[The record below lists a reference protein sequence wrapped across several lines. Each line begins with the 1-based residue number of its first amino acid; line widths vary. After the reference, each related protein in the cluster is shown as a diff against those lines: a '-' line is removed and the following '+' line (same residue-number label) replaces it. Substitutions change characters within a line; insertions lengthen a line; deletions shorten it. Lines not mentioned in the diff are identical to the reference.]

1 MNGALTLSAIRI
13 YLLDDHMLF
22 REGLRRLLDS
32 DERFV
37 IAGQSGDPEQ
47 AIADLK
53 TSTADVLVLDYD
65 LGRKEGSLGEK
76 TALDLIGPL
85 KEIGF
90 AGKILVVTA
99 GLPDK
104 DALALIQAG
113 ISGIFHKQESPE
125 ELQRAIVEVA
135 QGRVLI
141 DQQYLQAVVA
151 AAQPQETTRF
161 TERERITMRYLLQ
174 GLANKEIASNLNISE
189 SAVKATLQQLFSK
202 TGVRTRSQ
210 LVLLAIEKY
219 RDQL

>member
-1 MNGALTLSAIRI
+1 MNSTTTSAIRI

-32 DERFV
+32 DERF
-37 IAGQSGDPEQ
+37 IIIGHSGDPSQ
-47 AIADLK
+47 ALTELQK
-53 TSTADVLVLDYD
+53 TAVDVLVLDYD
-65 LGRKEGSLGEK
+65 LGGQN
-76 TALDLIGPL
+76 ALELLEPL
-85 KEIGF
+85 RSSGF
-90 AGKILVVTA
+90 TGKILIVTA

-104 DALALIQAG
+104 DALALIKAG

-151 AAQPQETTRF
+151 AAQPQESTRF
-161 TERERITMRYLLQ
+161 TERERVTLRYLLQ
-174 GLANKEIASNLNISE
+174 GLANKQIAANLNISE

>member
-1 MNGALTLSAIRI
+1 MNPTGAIRI
-13 YLLDDHMLF
+13 YLLDDHTLF
-22 REGLRRLLDS
+22 REGLRRLLGS
-32 DERFV
+32 DCRF
-37 IAGQSGDPEQ
+37 ILAGQSGDPTQ
-47 AIADLK
+47 ALADLQ
-53 TSTADVLVLDYD
+53 TTPVDVLVLDYD
-65 LGRKEGSLGEK
+65 LGKDN
-76 TALDLIGPL
+76 ALDMLGPL
-85 KEIGF
+85 QSMNF

-104 DALALIQAG
+104 NALALIKGG

-125 ELQRAIVEVA
+125 DLQRAILEVA

-151 AAQPQETTRF
+151 AAQPQETIRF
-161 TERERITMRYLLQ
+161 TERERITLRYLLQ
-174 GLANKEIASNLNISE
+174 GLANKQIAANLDISE

>member
-1 MNGALTLSAIRI
+1 MNSTTTGAIRI

-32 DERFV
+32 DERFL
-37 IAGQSGDPEQ
+37 ITGQSGDPKQ
-47 AIADLK
+47 AITDLER
-53 TSTADVLVLDYD
+53 SPADVLVLDYD
-65 LGRKEGSLGEK
+65 LGGKS
-76 TALDLIGPL
+76 ALDLLEPL
-85 KEIGF
+85 KSIGF

-104 DALALIQAG
+104 DALTLIKAG

-141 DQQYLQAVVA
+141 DQQYLQALVA

-161 TERERITMRYLLQ
+161 TERERVTMRYLLQ

>member
-1 MNGALTLSAIRI
+1 MNPNPDAIRI
-13 YLLDDHMLF
+13 YLLDDHRLF
-22 REGLRRLLDS
+22 REGLRRLLDA
-32 DERFV
+32 DPRFI
-37 IAGQSGDPEQ
+37 IAGQSGDSAQ
-47 AIADLK
+47 ALEDLQ
-53 TSTADVLVLDYD
+53 TTAVDVLVLDYD
-65 LGRKEGSLGEK
+65 LGKENALAMLEPLRTMNFRGK
-76 TALDLIGPL
+76 T
-85 KEIGF
+85 
-90 AGKILVVTA
+90 LVVTA

-104 DALALIQAG
+104 DALALIKGG

-125 ELQRAIVEVA
+125 DLQRAIVEVA

-151 AAQPQETTRF
+151 AAQPQESAKF
-161 TERERITMRYLLQ
+161 TDRERITMRYLLQ
-174 GLANKEIASNLNISE
+174 GLANKEIAGRLNISE

>member
-1 MNGALTLSAIRI
+1 MNSTTTKVIRI

-37 IAGQSGDPEQ
+37 IAGQSGDSTQ
-47 AIADLK
+47 ALAELQK
-53 TSTADVLVLDYD
+53 TTVDVLVLDYD
-65 LGRKEGSLGEK
+65 LGKEN
-76 TALDLIGPL
+76 ALTLLEPL
-85 KEIGF
+85 RSINF
-90 AGKILVVTA
+90 AGKILIVTA

-104 DALALIQAG
+104 DALTLIKAG
-113 ISGIFHKQESPE
+113 ISGIFHKQDSPE
-125 ELQRAIVEVA
+125 DLQRAILEVA

-151 AAQPQETTRF
+151 AAQPQELTRF
-161 TERERITMRYLLQ
+161 TERERVTLRYLLQ
-174 GLANKEIASNLNISE
+174 GLANKEIAGNLGISE

>member
-1 MNGALTLSAIRI
+1 MNSTTDAIRI
-13 YLLDDHMLF
+13 YLLDDHRLF

-32 DERFV
+32 DERFI
-37 IAGQSGDPEQ
+37 IAGQSGDSAQ
-47 AIADLK
+47 AVAELQT
-53 TSTADVLVLDYD
+53 TSVDVLVLDYD
-65 LGRKEGSLGEK
+65 LGKENALALLEPLRAMNFSGK
-76 TALDLIGPL
+76 TLI
-85 KEIGF
+85 
-90 AGKILVVTA
+90 VTA

-104 DALALIQAG
+104 DALALIKGG

-125 ELQRAIVEVA
+125 DLQRAIVEVA

-141 DQQYLQAVVA
+141 DQQYLQSVVA
-151 AAQPQETTRF
+151 AVQPQSSLRF
-161 TERERITMRYLLQ
+161 TERERITLRYLLQ

>member
-1 MNGALTLSAIRI
+1 
-13 YLLDDHMLF
+13 LF
-22 REGLRRLLDS
+22 REGLRRLLGS

-37 IAGQSGDPEQ
+37 IAGQSGDSTQ
-47 AIADLK
+47 ALAELR
-53 TSTADVLVLDYD
+53 TTAVDVLVLDYD
-65 LGRKEGSLGEK
+65 LGKEN
-76 TALDLIGPL
+76 ALALLEPL
-85 KEIGF
+85 RSMNF
-90 AGKILVVTA
+90 AGKVLIVTA

-104 DALALIQAG
+104 DALTLIRAG

-125 ELQRAIVEVA
+125 DLQRAILEVA

-141 DQQYLQAVVA
+141 DQQYLQAVLA
-151 AAQPQETTRF
+151 SAQPQATPQF
-161 TERERITMRYLLQ
+161 TERERVTLRYLLQ
-174 GLANKEIASNLNISE
+174 GLANKEIAGNLNISE

>member
-1 MNGALTLSAIRI
+1 MNPNPDAIRI
-13 YLLDDHMLF
+13 YLLDDHRLF
-22 REGLRRLLDS
+22 REGLRRLLDA
-32 DERFV
+32 DPRFI
-37 IAGQSGDPEQ
+37 IAGQSGDSAQ
-47 AIADLK
+47 AFEDLQ
-53 TSTADVLVLDYD
+53 TTAVDVLVLDYD
-65 LGRKEGSLGEK
+65 LGKENALAMLEPLRTMNFRGK
-76 TALDLIGPL
+76 T
-85 KEIGF
+85 
-90 AGKILVVTA
+90 LVVTA

-104 DALALIQAG
+104 DALALIKGG

-125 ELQRAIVEVA
+125 DLQRAIVEVA

-151 AAQPQETTRF
+151 AAQPQESAKF
-161 TERERITMRYLLQ
+161 TDRERITMRYLLQ
-174 GLANKEIASNLNISE
+174 GLANKEIAGNLNISE

>member
-1 MNGALTLSAIRI
+1 MNATTNAIRI
-13 YLLDDHMLF
+13 YLLDDHRLF
-22 REGLRRLLDS
+22 REGLRRLLGS

-37 IAGQSGDPEQ
+37 IAGQSGDSTQ
-47 AIADLK
+47 ALAELR
-53 TSTADVLVLDYD
+53 TTAVDVLVLDYD
-65 LGRKEGSLGEK
+65 LGKEN
-76 TALDLIGPL
+76 ALALLEPL
-85 KEIGF
+85 RSMNF
-90 AGKILVVTA
+90 AGKVLIVTA

-104 DALALIQAG
+104 DALTLIRAG

-125 ELQRAIVEVA
+125 DLQRAILEVA

-141 DQQYLQAVVA
+141 DQQYLQAVLA
-151 AAQPQETTRF
+151 SAQPQATPQF
-161 TERERITMRYLLQ
+161 TERERVTLRYLLQ
-174 GLANKEIASNLNISE
+174 GLANKEIAGNLNISE

>member
-1 MNGALTLSAIRI
+1 MNTNPDAIRI
-13 YLLDDHMLF
+13 YLLDDHRLF
-22 REGLRRLLDS
+22 REGLRRLLDA
-32 DERFV
+32 DPRFL
-37 IAGQSGDPEQ
+37 IAGQSGDSAEALEDMQTTPV
-47 AIADLK
+47 
-53 TSTADVLVLDYD
+53 DVLVLDYD
-65 LGRKEGSLGEK
+65 LGKENALAMLEPLRAMNFRGK
-76 TALDLIGPL
+76 T
-85 KEIGF
+85 
-90 AGKILVVTA
+90 LVVTA

-104 DALALIQAG
+104 DALTLIKGG

-125 ELQRAIVEVA
+125 DLQRAIVEVA

-151 AAQPQETTRF
+151 AAQPQEPWKF
-161 TERERITMRYLLQ
+161 TDRERVTMRYLLQ
-174 GLANKEIASNLNISE
+174 GLANKEIAGNLNISE

>member
-1 MNGALTLSAIRI
+1 MNPTGAIRI
-13 YLLDDHMLF
+13 YLLDDHTLF
-22 REGLRRLLDS
+22 REGLRRLLGS
-32 DERFV
+32 DCRF
-37 IAGQSGDPEQ
+37 ILAGQSGDPTQ
-47 AIADLK
+47 ALADLQ
-53 TSTADVLVLDYD
+53 TTPVDVLVLDYD
-65 LGRKEGSLGEK
+65 LGKDN
-76 TALDLIGPL
+76 ALDMLGPL
-85 KEIGF
+85 RSMNF
-90 AGKILVVTA
+90 SGKILVVTA

-104 DALALIQAG
+104 NALALIKGG

-125 ELQRAIVEVA
+125 DLQRAILEVA

-151 AAQPQETTRF
+151 AAQPQETIRF
-161 TERERITMRYLLQ
+161 TERERVTLRYLLQ
-174 GLANKEIASNLNISE
+174 GLANKQIAANLDISE

>member
-1 MNGALTLSAIRI
+1 MNSTTASVIRI

-37 IAGQSGDPEQ
+37 IAGHSGDSTQMLAELQ
-47 AIADLK
+47 K
-53 TSTADVLVLDYD
+53 TPVDVLVLDYD
-65 LGRKEGSLGEK
+65 LGKEN
-76 TALDLIGPL
+76 ALALLGPL
-85 KEIGF
+85 RSMNF
-90 AGKILVVTA
+90 TGKILIVTA

-104 DALALIQAG
+104 DALALIKAG

-125 ELQRAIVEVA
+125 DLQRAIVEVA

-151 AAQPQETTRF
+151 AAQPQESTRF
-161 TERERITMRYLLQ
+161 TERERVTMRYLLQ
-174 GLANKEIASNLNISE
+174 GLANKEIAANLGISE

>member
-1 MNGALTLSAIRI
+1 MNGTTTTGVIRI

-32 DERFV
+32 DERFI
-37 IAGQSGDPEQ
+37 IAGQSGDPAQ
-47 AIADLK
+47 AIEDLRAAP
-53 TSTADVLVLDYD
+53 ADVLVLDYD
-65 LGRKEGSLGEK
+65 LGDKS
-76 TALDLIGPL
+76 ALDLLEPL

-90 AGKILVVTA
+90 AGKILIVTA

-104 DALALIQAG
+104 NALTLIKAG

-174 GLANKEIASNLNISE
+174 GLANKQIAGNLNISE

>member
-1 MNGALTLSAIRI
+1 MNSVIRI
-13 YLLDDHMLF
+13 YLLDDHRLF

-32 DERFV
+32 DERFL
-37 IAGQSGDPEQ
+37 IAGQSGDSARALE
-47 AIADLK
+47 DLR
-53 TSTADVLVLDYD
+53 STPVDVLVLDYD
-65 LGRKEGSLGEK
+65 LGNENAI
-76 TALDLIGPL
+76 ALLEPL
-85 KEIGF
+85 RSMNF
-90 AGKILVVTA
+90 AGKILIVTA

-104 DALALIQAG
+104 DALALIKAG

-125 ELQRAIVEVA
+125 DLQRAIVEVA

-151 AAQPQETTRF
+151 AAQPQESTRF
-161 TERERITMRYLLQ
+161 TERERVTLRYLLQ
-174 GLANKEIASNLNISE
+174 GLANKEIAGNLNISE
-189 SAVKATLQQLFSK
+189 SAVKATLQQLFAK

>member
-1 MNGALTLSAIRI
+1 VNTNPDAIRI
-13 YLLDDHMLF
+13 YLLDDHRLF
-22 REGLRRLLDS
+22 REGLRRLLDA
-32 DERFV
+32 DPRFL
-37 IAGQSGDPEQ
+37 IAGQSGDSAEALEDMQTTPV
-47 AIADLK
+47 
-53 TSTADVLVLDYD
+53 DVLVLDYD
-65 LGRKEGSLGEK
+65 LGKENALAMLEPLRAMNFRGK
-76 TALDLIGPL
+76 T
-85 KEIGF
+85 
-90 AGKILVVTA
+90 LVVTA

-104 DALALIQAG
+104 DALTLIKGG

-125 ELQRAIVEVA
+125 DLQRAIVEVA

-141 DQQYLQAVVA
+141 DQQYLQALVA
-151 AAQPQETTRF
+151 AAQPQEPSKF

-174 GLANKEIASNLNISE
+174 GLANKEIAGNLNISE

>member
-1 MNGALTLSAIRI
+1 MNPTGAIRI
-13 YLLDDHMLF
+13 YLLDDHTLF
-22 REGLRRLLDS
+22 REGLRRLLGS
-32 DERFV
+32 DCRF
-37 IAGQSGDPEQ
+37 ILAGQSGDPTQ
-47 AIADLK
+47 ALADLQ
-53 TSTADVLVLDYD
+53 TMPVDVLVLDYD
-65 LGRKEGSLGEK
+65 LGKDN
-76 TALDLIGPL
+76 ALDMLGPL
-85 KEIGF
+85 QSMNF

-104 DALALIQAG
+104 NALALIKGG

-125 ELQRAIVEVA
+125 DLQRAILEVA

-151 AAQPQETTRF
+151 AAQPQETIRF
-161 TERERITMRYLLQ
+161 TERERITLRYLLQ
-174 GLANKEIASNLNISE
+174 GLANKQIAANLDISE

>member
-1 MNGALTLSAIRI
+1 MNSTTTSVIRI

-37 IAGQSGDPEQ
+37 IVGQSGDSVHALAELQ
-47 AIADLK
+47 HA
-53 TSTADVLVLDYD
+53 TVDVLVLDYD
-65 LGRKEGSLGEK
+65 LGKEN
-76 TALDLIGPL
+76 ALALLEPL
-85 KEIGF
+85 RSMKF
-90 AGKILVVTA
+90 AGKILIVTA

-104 DALALIQAG
+104 DALALIKAG

-151 AAQPQETTRF
+151 AAQPHESTRF
-161 TERERITMRYLLQ
+161 TERERVTLRYLLQ
-174 GLANKEIASNLNISE
+174 GLANKEIAVNLNISE

>member
-1 MNGALTLSAIRI
+1 MNSTTTSAIRI

-32 DERFV
+32 DERFL
-37 IAGQSGDPEQ
+37 IAGQSGDSELALAELQ
-47 AIADLK
+47 K
-53 TSTADVLVLDYD
+53 TAVDVLVLDYD
-65 LGRKEGSLGEK
+65 LGKEN
-76 TALDLIGPL
+76 ALALLEPLRAMNFPGKVLI
-85 KEIGF
+85 
-90 AGKILVVTA
+90 VTA

-104 DALALIQAG
+104 DALALIKAG

-151 AAQPQETTRF
+151 AAQPQESIRF
-161 TERERITMRYLLQ
+161 TERERITLRYLLQ
-174 GLANKEIASNLNISE
+174 GLANKEIAGNLNISE

>member
-1 MNGALTLSAIRI
+1 MNTNPDAIRI
-13 YLLDDHMLF
+13 YLLDDHRLF
-22 REGLRRLLDS
+22 REGLRRLLDA
-32 DERFV
+32 DPRFL
-37 IAGQSGDPEQ
+37 IAGQSGDSAE
-47 AIADLK
+47 ALEDLQ
-53 TSTADVLVLDYD
+53 TTPVDVLVLDYD
-65 LGRKEGSLGEK
+65 LGKENALAMLEPLRAMNFRGK
-76 TALDLIGPL
+76 T
-85 KEIGF
+85 
-90 AGKILVVTA
+90 LVVTA

-104 DALALIQAG
+104 DALMLIKGG

-125 ELQRAIVEVA
+125 DLQRAIVEVA

-151 AAQPQETTRF
+151 AAQPQEPSKF

-174 GLANKEIASNLNISE
+174 GLANKEIAGNLNISE